1 MKSHPKFSLVALVA
15 ALAVGGVAPNTSHA
29 APVMQNIPVGPSYL
43 AYVGSDNTDTLN
55 IAKPSSTREKLG
67 APMSMLFHNERLNR
81 EINNGYATMFATW
94 AQTTLRVPLG
104 WYAVESKDNVDESLI
119 YSPGQS
125 VQIVARAA
133 IDNQK
138 FQSDRNAF
146 SELRAA
152 SVGQTRARLQKMGL
166 TAGPIERINLDDES
180 FAVRAPK
187 ATDQAGHTFSYLERF
202 SQRAPKATRD
212 KYWAKRARN
221 EPLSPLQLPLAL
233 SLLAPADKFE
243 KYAGLLGLMARDEG
257 LNWATEES
265 MPLDEFEAQVPDA
278 ARFIKVAD
286 EAVGLLK
293 AGDYA
298 GFDTRF
304 PEAFEGVA
312 KPELERH
319 MREVVTPFLN
329 KLPDQIMRTNI
340 NIVHDNDPIM
350 PLFRVTLARDFEVAK
365 GNYPSYVI
373 VMEREGFDIR
383 LLATGTTDDAGGV

>member
-1 MKSHPKFSLVALVA
+1 MKPHPKFSLLTLVA
-15 ALAVGGVAPNTSHA
+15 ALAVGGVAPYSHA
-29 APVMQNIPVGPSYL
+29 APAMQNIPVGPSYL
-43 AYVGSDNTDTLN
+43 AYVGSDNTDTLSA
-55 IAKPSSTREKLG
+55 AKPNSTREKLG
-67 APMSMLFHNERLNR
+67 APMTMLFHAERLNR

-104 WYAVESKDNVDESLI
+104 WYAVESKNNVDESLI

-125 VQIVARAA
+125 IQIVARAA
-133 IDNQK
+133 IENQK
-138 FQSDRNAF
+138 FQSDHNAF
-146 SELRAA
+146 SELKAA

-166 TAGPIERINLDDES
+166 TVGPIERIDLDDET

-187 ATDQAGHTFSYLERF
+187 ATDKAGHTFSYLERF
-202 SQRAPKATRD
+202 SQRAPKAKRD
-212 KYWAKRARN
+212 EYWAKRARK

-243 KYAGLLGLMARDEG
+243 KYAGLFGLMARDEG

-265 MPLDEFEAQVPDA
+265 LSLDEFNQQVPDA

-293 AGDYA
+293 TGDYA
-298 GFDTRF
+298 GFNTRF

-329 KLPDQIMRTNI
+329 KLPDQVMRTNV
-340 NIVHDNDPIM
+340 NVVRDHDPIM
-350 PLFRVTLARDFEVAK
+350 PLFRVTLSRDFELAK
-365 GNYPSYVI
+365 DNNPTYVI
-373 VMEREGFDIR
+373 VMDRVGFDIQ
-383 LLATGTTDDAGGV
+383 LLATGTTDDPGAV

>member
-1 MKSHPKFSLVALVA
+1 MH
-15 ALAVGGVAPNTSHA
+15 
-29 APVMQNIPVGPSYL
+29 NIPVGPSYL
-43 AYVGSDNTDTLN
+43 AYVGSDNTDTFST
-55 IAKPSSTREKLG
+55 AKPSSTRDKLG
-67 APMSMLFHNERLNR
+67 SPMTMLFHGERLDG
-81 EINNGYATMFATW
+81 EIKKGYATLFATW

-104 WYAVESKDNVDESLI
+104 WYAVESKENVDESLI
-119 YSPGQS
+119 FSPGQS
-125 VQIVARAA
+125 IQIVARAA
-133 IDNQK
+133 VENQK

-146 SELRAA
+146 SQLKAA
-152 SVGQTRARLQKMGL
+152 SVSQTRARLQKMGL
-166 TAGPIERINLDDES
+166 TAGPIERVDLDAET

-187 ATDQAGHTFSYLERF
+187 IIDKLGHTFSYLERF
-202 SQRAPKATRD
+202 SQRTPKATRD
-212 KYWAKRARN
+212 KFWATLGKN
-221 EPLSPLQLPLAL
+221 QPMSPMQLPLAL

-265 MPLDEFEAQVPDA
+265 MPLDEFDSQVPNA

-298 GFDTRF
+298 GFNKRF

-329 KLPDQIMRTNI
+329 KLPEKVMRTNV
-340 NIVHDNDPIM
+340 NVVRDHDPAM
-350 PLFRVTLARDFEVAK
+350 PLFRVTLARDFELAK
-365 GNYPSYVI
+365 DNYPTYVV
-373 VMEREGFDIR
+373 VMDKVGNDIQ
-383 LLATGTTDDAGGV
+383 LLATGTTDDPDGV